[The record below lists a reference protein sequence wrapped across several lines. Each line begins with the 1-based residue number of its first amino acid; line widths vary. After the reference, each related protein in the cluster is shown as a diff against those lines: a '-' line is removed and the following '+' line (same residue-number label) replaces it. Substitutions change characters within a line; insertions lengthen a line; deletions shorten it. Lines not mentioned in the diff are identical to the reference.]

1 MFVVVVEEGVR
12 VGNRNVLRPGLHTQA
27 LHDGV
32 GVAHVHQVA
41 RIHAALGIEHRLH
54 LPERLAQRGTQH
66 AIKQRRAHATVAML
80 ATQRAAVLLHQIG
93 HLGGDRHHLRAARRI
108 VDLHQRPDVQA
119 THACVRVVGRLG
131 AMRRHDGAELVHE
144 RGQFHRI
151 NRRVLHEGDRL
162 AIARH
167 AVQQRL
173 AGLAQLP
180 RIGQRL
186 GILVA
191 LHGRVGQRGTQAIKA
206 RANRIHRIRLELHVH
221 HCTQL
226 ARGGLGQHF
235 HVMAVFLVGERGVDH
250 HVVDQLHGARP
261 ACQHLAKRRQ
271 RGRHAVEAQDG
282 KPRARWLAHD
292 LQCGTHHHRQRAFAA
307 AHQRG
312 QVHLVEGSGRAALEL
327 IEQQVHVVAVD
338 VALDVGHAATDLFAQ
353 RQHDGRQ
360 PRDHVALARI
370 TLATAL
376 FKAGRRAVGQQHIER
391 DQVLH
396 GAPVDDAASARGVVA
411 DHAADG
417 GVTAGCHIGSEEQP
431 LGRQRGVQLIQRHAG
446 LHRGGHGGFVDVD
459 HAATMRAKVQHHRE
473 VHALPRQTGATAARQ
488 QRQAALGAESHHTL
502 GGLHAVQHHHADGF
516 HLEDAGVGGVQ
527 HAVMATEAHIA
538 RSHQSQ

>member
-1 MFVVVVEEGVR
+1 
-12 VGNRNVLRPGLHTQA
+12 
-27 LHDGV
+27 
-32 GVAHVHQVA
+32 
-41 RIHAALGIEHRLH
+41 
-54 LPERLAQRGTQH
+54 
-66 AIKQRRAHATVAML
+66 
-80 ATQRAAVLLHQIG
+80 
-93 HLGGDRHHLRAARRI
+93 
-108 VDLHQRPDVQA
+108 
-119 THACVRVVGRLG
+119 
-131 AMRRHDGAELVHE
+131 MRRHDGTELVHE

-151 NRRVLHEGDRL
+151 DGRVLHEGDRL
-162 AIARH
+162 SIARH

-191 LHGRVGQRGTQAIKA
+191 LHGRIGQRGTQAIKA
-206 RANRIHRIRLELHVH
+206 RAHRVHRFRLELHVH
-221 HCTQL
+221 DGAQL
-226 ARGGLGQHF
+226 ARGRLGQHL
-235 HVMAVFLVGERGVDH
+235 HVVAVLLVRQRGVDH
-250 HVVDQLHGARP
+250 HVVDQLHGTRP
-261 ACQHLAKRRQ
+261 ACQHLAERRQ

-292 LQCGTHHHRQRAFAA
+292 LHRGTHHHRQRAFAA

-312 QVHLVEGSGRAALEL
+312 KVHLVEGAGRAALKL
-327 IEQQVHVVAVD
+327 IEQQVHVVAIHM
-338 VALDVGHAATDLFAQ
+338 ALDVGHAATDLFAQ

-396 GAPVDDAASARGVVA
+396 GAPVDDAARARGVVA

-417 GVTAGCHIGSEEQP
+417 GVTAGGHIGPEEQP
-431 LGRQRGVQLIQRHAG
+431 LGRERGVQLIQRHAR
-446 LHRGGHGGFVDVD
+446 LHRGGHGLLVDVD
-459 HAATMRAKVQHHRE
+459 HAAAVRAEVEHHRE
-473 VHALPRQTGATAARQ
+473 VHALPRQAGATAARQ
-488 QRQAALGAESHHTL
+488 QRQAALGTETHHTL

-527 HAVMATEAHIA
+527 HAVMTTEAHIA
-538 RSHQSQ
+538 RSQQSQ